1 MPEERTL
8 GQLVSDASKDVSDL
22 VRYEVALAK
31 AEIQADVR
39 RGAVAGGMFG
49 GAGSL
54 GMLATVSLVIA
65 AGLGLSEVLPP
76 WLAFIIVAVV
86 LLVLAGLLAL
96 VGKSQI
102 SKIKPPE
109 RTIRSTKQS
118 IAALKGDLDG
128 ATGAP
133 ASGASSAR

>member
-8 GQLVSDASKDVSDL
+8 GQLVSDASKDVSEL
-22 VRYEVALAK
+22 IRYEVALAR
-31 AEIQADVR
+31 AEIQADVK

-49 GAGSL
+49 AAGYLS
-54 GMLATVSLVIA
+54 MLATVALGIA
-65 AGLGLSEVLPP
+65 AGFGLAEALPGWLGFLL
-76 WLAFIIVAVV
+76 VAAV

-96 VGKSQI
+96 IGKSQI

-128 ATGAP
+128 ATGAS
-133 ASGASSAR
+133 ASGASSTR